1 MENDKIKIVSWD
13 ASKIIRKSNLCDSQN
28 ANISLRDKKGQP
40 IRDEFNGY
48 LDHSLETDK
57 LSEVYD
63 KHRKAFQDKAFLLEI
78 KDEKYAVSPY
88 IINLSFKYVCRE
100 FDCFPGENGNR
111 YVRFGYEIKPGE
123 MVDHR
128 IVRHTPA
135 GDLLIAIETFSKD
148 SEQYDSVSDPIE
160 NALLCGYFKYD
171 AQNKCYTRTT
181 VDISFL

>member
-63 KHRKAFQDKAFLLEI
+63 KHRKAFQDKAFSAFYKKHQGFLPQNT
-78 KDEKYAVSPY
+78 V
-88 IINLSFKYVCRE
+88 RRR
-100 FDCFPGENGNR
+100 CFAE
-111 YVRFGYEIKPGE
+111 
-123 MVDHR
+123 
-128 IVRHTPA
+128 
-135 GDLLIAIETFSKD
+135 
-148 SEQYDSVSDPIE
+148 
-160 NALLCGYFKYD
+160 
-171 AQNKCYTRTT
+171 
-181 VDISFL
+181 